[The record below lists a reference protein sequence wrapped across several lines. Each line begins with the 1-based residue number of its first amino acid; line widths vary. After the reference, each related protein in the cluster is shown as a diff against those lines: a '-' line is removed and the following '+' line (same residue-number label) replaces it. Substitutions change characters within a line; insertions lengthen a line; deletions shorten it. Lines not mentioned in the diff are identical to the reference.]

1 MGHAYNHDDDSEEFL
16 HGGWKK
22 VKKVNTNQRALDD
35 GSIFPTTNTTSDV
48 VINAEA
54 ESNATINPAIVG
66 GEDVAPG
73 EFEVS
78 GVVVVLTSLSL
89 SHVPFL
95 TKSAYI

>member
-54 ESNATINPAIVG
+54 ESNATITPAIVG
-66 GEDVAPG
+66 GEDVEPG
-73 EFEVS
+73 EYEVS
-78 GVVVVLTSLSL
+78 VYMLR
-89 SHVPFL
+89 
-95 TKSAYI
+95 